1 MIEKQ
6 DKNHFW
12 LILNVVEGRLI
23 NYFGISPE
31 VAGLCV
37 WGGGG
42 ENPILE
48 KNITSLLLG
57 LIKSKYFFPLGPD
70 FYVV

>member
-1 MIEKQ
+1 M
-6 DKNHFW
+6 
-12 LILNVVEGRLI
+12 ILNVVEGRLI

-48 KNITSLLLG
+48 KNSLLLG